1 MARKENGI
9 YIVSDKLFVE
19 RYNMEGNIGSVIE
32 ELESIREIAVGMGMV
47 GEGDLDFSLERDGYE
62 ENECMIVITY
72 YFNRVENENEKTIRE
87 KVEAKLKAEAAM
99 KRKVVAEKK
108 KLKADAE
115 YAEFLRLKEKFGAL

>member
-47 GEGDLDFSLERDGYE
+47 GEGDLDISTERGYYDDDYG
-62 ENECMIVITY
+62 VLITY
-72 YFNRVENENEKTIRE
+72 CFDRVENEKEKTVRE
-87 KVEAKLKAEAAM
+87 KVEALERDRATA
-99 KRKVVAEKK
+99 KRKATAEKK

-115 YAEFLRLKEKFGAL
+115 YVEFLRLKEKFGAL